1 MAPTRTA
8 TVRLPR
14 KAERPS
20 RSSCRAPV
28 RSEAGLSAF
37 LGNRT
42 VAVLVGAMLAGSL
55 VYGVEL
61 VVLVLVSTDLLGTGT
76 EGFGWLLA
84 ASGAGGV
91 LGSLFAPRLAASSRP
106 RATITVLVLCTGL
119 PLAALSVIRLPSA
132 AYAVLLVEGVAILVE
147 TAMQRGVA
155 ADVLGRV
162 SGLVF
167 SLSAVATGLGT
178 VLAPVLVE
186 LIGLAPTLAVA
197 GVVPVGLA
205 AA

>member
-14 KAERPS
+14 KAERP
-20 RSSCRAPV
+20 A
-28 RSEAGLSAF
+28 SERTGALHELREGLSAF

-61 VVLVLVSTDLLGTGT
+61 VVLVLVSSDLLGTGT

-119 PLAALSVIRLPSA
+119 PLAALSVIRLPAA
-132 AYAVLLVEGVAILVE
+132 AYAVLLVEGVAIV
-147 TAMQRGVA
+147 GVA
-155 ADVLGRV
+155 I
-162 SGLVF
+162 LV
-167 SLSAVATGLGT
+167 
-178 VLAPVLVE
+178 
-186 LIGLAPTLAVA
+186 
-197 GVVPVGLA
+197 
-205 AA
+205 